1 MSFIVFH
8 YDTQATS
15 TFHLTRNLNISL
27 PAANE
32 VCEGYVFTRI
42 CHSVHRGWRAW
53 QGGGVRGGGGHA
65 WQGGCVARGHA
76 PPHQILQDTV
86 IRSMSGWYASY
97 WNAFLLKY
105 TESFLHFGEMH
116 IAAPEEMFLP
126 IKELKCF

>member
-53 QGGGVRGGGGHA
+53 QGGGVRGGGGMRGRGDA
-65 WQGGCVARGHA
+65 WQGGHA
-76 PPHQILQDTV
+76 PPPPDTKRYGDTV
-86 IRSMSGWYASY
+86 NERVVRILLECILVKIYRKFSSFWR
-97 WNAFLLKY
+97 NAHCG
-105 TESFLHFGEMH
+105 TRGNVPSN
-116 IAAPEEMFLP
+116 
-126 IKELKCF
+126 